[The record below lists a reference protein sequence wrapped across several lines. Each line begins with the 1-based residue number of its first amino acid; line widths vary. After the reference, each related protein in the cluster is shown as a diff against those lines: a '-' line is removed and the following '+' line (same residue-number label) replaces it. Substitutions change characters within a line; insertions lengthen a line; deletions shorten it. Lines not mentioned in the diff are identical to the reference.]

1 MHLWGWLRVFLL
13 LTATLGGVVA
23 HAERVHI
30 VLSESQPAFQ
40 EASQA
45 LVEDLTR
52 VAGITKNDVRV
63 VPPTDTLRSDWV
75 QDDTR
80 LVVTLGARAF
90 SQVMASG
97 SKVPVIAA
105 LIPRLGFERVLAQ
118 QGKKAG
124 STITALYLD
133 QPFSRQLSLLRA
145 VLPSA
150 RVVGVVW
157 GPESV
162 ALRGQLQAS
171 LKATGLQLRESEMAA
186 TDTLVTAL
194 KTALTDADALLA
206 VPDSQVFNAATVSN
220 ILMLTYRARV
230 PVVAF
235 SPSYAKAGAVVS
247 VYTSTAQVG
256 MQAATMAASFLQ
268 TGQLPGSEYPTEFEI
283 SVNEYVA
290 RSLGLSIDSKR
301 LSAQLAGQEK
311 RP

>member
-1 MHLWGWLRVFLL
+1 MHLRGWLRVFLL
-13 LTATLGGVVA
+13 LTATLGWGGA
-23 HAERVHI
+23 RAERVQI

-45 LVEDLTR
+45 LLEDLPR
-52 VAGITKNDVRV
+52 IAGITKSDVKV
-63 VPPTDTLRSDWV
+63 VPPMDALRSDWI

-90 SQVMASG
+90 SQVVASG

-105 LIPRLGFERVLAQ
+105 LIPRLGYERVLAQ
-118 QGKKAG
+118 HGKKPG
-124 STITALYLD
+124 STVSALYLD
-133 QPFSRQLSLLRA
+133 QPFSRQLSLLRL

-162 ALRGQLQAS
+162 AQRGQLQAS
-171 LKATGLQLRESEMAA
+171 LKSTGLQVRESEMTS
-186 TDTLVTAL
+186 TDTLVAAL
-194 KTALTDADALLA
+194 KSALTDADALLA
-206 VPDSQVFNAATVSN
+206 IPDSQVFNAATASN

-247 VYTSTAQVG
+247 VYTSPAQVG
-256 MQAATMAASFLQ
+256 MQAATMAASYLQ